1 MRSRALSLY
10 GTTMPGQYNIQAMAT
25 TVLAHRSLGK
35 AKQCPQRSMLYWI
48 KAAMWSMVIIT
59 STLHDLGEGKNVF

>member
-1 MRSRALSLY
+1 
-10 GTTMPGQYNIQAMAT
+10 MAT
-25 TVLAHRSLGK
+25 TVFAHKSLGK

-48 KAAMWSMVIIT
+48 KAAMWSMIIIT